1 MSNHIGGPGQPG
13 GPPEE
18 NGKLWIRDNTGAAL
32 EISDV
37 WIREEG
43 QLKKIDKIWI
53 RDGSYAYSSTVH
65 YDNLPEPLIAPP
77 TPTYNEQAIAKGHK
91 RELYVPQAAGDSN
104 STGTINDSAVL
115 SYIAGRPW
123 LNDAEYGILDFETP
137 YMSWLAQGVSNPPD
151 DNYYQAL
158 TEMIDLIQQV
168 KAAFPQIKWAFYGE
182 PNVRFFVYDNTWYGL
197 EQSNQHHL
205 INERLDQYVAAYGP
219 LLDKQDYISPSFFD
233 KYVAPERSE
242 QTKRW
247 VHYNIEASKRHNE
260 ERNQNK
266 LIIPMLCPMYQYINI
281 GDDYLP
287 IFVGSEEVRDEMI
300 YPALENG
307 SYNNFTLWSGQTFW
321 VPSAFNLST
330 YPLDWTVLPQNE
342 QAMGQR
348 ISRYRAAYTE
358 EFFNGVA
365 PDWNSPE
372 DEETLRHAVCQRMIQ
387 YMDDM
392 KADAIEKLQ
401 TNPITQLVY
410 EI

>member
-1 MSNHIGGPGQPG
+1 MSNHIGQPG

-43 QLKKIDKIWI
+43 QLRKIDKIWI
-53 RDGSYAYSSTVH
+53 RDNSYANSSAVH

-77 TPTYNEQAIAKGHK
+77 TPTYNEQAFAKGHK
-91 RELYVPQAAGDSN
+91 REIYIPESVGDPTES
-104 STGTINDSAVL
+104 GTINDAAVL
-115 SYIAGRPW
+115 NHIGNVAW
-123 LNDAEYGILDFETP
+123 LNDAEYGILDFENP
-137 YMSWLAQGVSNPPD
+137 YMAWLAQGVSNPPD